1 MPANLEDKTVNGAT
15 TRAFFNERSAYW
27 SEERKTYFSD
37 DVRSYVVDLGQF
49 QTTDTVMDFGAG
61 SGFLTEALLV
71 SGLQKVVVADISP
84 NMLAEIEKNPRL
96 GDKVEMR
103 IAEENGIP
111 AQEAE
116 LDGIVTNMVLHHLTS
131 PAQFFVDAKKCL
143 KPAGKLIVTDLIEHT
158 QFDFQKEQHDRW
170 PGFSIMQIEDWMR
183 NAGFSSYTTGKVGKK
198 CCGSVVGA
206 AGGFDVFY
214 ALGVR

>member
-1 MPANLEDKTVNGAT
+1 MSASLEDRAVDGAT
-15 TRAFFNERSAYW
+15 TRAFFNERSVYW

-49 QTTDTVMDFGAG
+49 QPTDTVMDFGAG
-61 SGFLTEALLV
+61 SGFLTEALLE
-71 SGLQKVVVADISP
+71 SGLRKVIVADISP

-96 GDKVEMR
+96 GGKVEMR
-103 IAEENGIP
+103 IAEEHGVP

-131 PAQFFVDAKKCL
+131 PAQFFVDARKCL
-143 KPAGKLIVTDLIEHT
+143 KSTGKLIVTDLIEHT

-198 CCGSVVGA
+198 CCGSIVGA